1 MDDEH
6 EIIEGYEPTPSEPV
20 GGWSIRR
27 EGRSWSPEE
36 WALRREIGPDKFE
49 LIRGRLFWCEE
60 DRLAVLGMLL
70 ENVGADRAVMLG
82 DPAVWRAAIAKL
94 DHSS

>member
-1 MDDEH
+1 MGDEPK
-6 EIIEGYEPTPSEPV
+6 IEDGDRPIPSEPV
-20 GGWSIRR
+20 GGWHIRR

-36 WALRREIGPDKFE
+36 WALRREIGPEKFE

-70 ENVGADRAVMLG
+70 ENVGADRTVTLG

-94 DHSS
+94 DRTS